1 MPIIAE
7 ATGGDD
13 DDSDYYDLPEYV
25 RRSNI
30 CFRNGFGG
38 WVTIPLSVEFR
49 TLYGLGE
56 LSSSALIGKE
66 QLSKKQLAIKVAE
79 QISQIMP
86 LDMMEGGG
94 GFSALVPS
102 SIKPIVEASQNKDWT
117 GLPLYKDNDFN
128 KGMPKWTKVFKSTSP
143 ILVNMSKYANELS
156 GGDKYTVGAVNFNP
170 AKVEH
175 ILSGYFGGVATSI
188 FQLVKTAETIFGDRE
203 YDPRDIPIVNRVVK
217 RGDERTKKKAIDNQY
232 YENLEEMD
240 KLEQRLKGYK
250 KEATT
255 PTNDIFELAGYR
267 CLPVY
272 CSIGCREDVG
282 PLRQ

>member
-86 LDMMEGGG
+86 
-94 GFSALVPS
+94 FLV
-102 SIKPIVEASQNKDWT
+102 
-117 GLPLYKDNDFN
+117 
-128 KGMPKWTKVFKSTSP
+128 
-143 ILVNMSKYANELS
+143 
-156 GGDKYTVGAVNFNP
+156 
-170 AKVEH
+170 
-175 ILSGYFGGVATSI
+175 
-188 FQLVKTAETIFGDRE
+188 
-203 YDPRDIPIVNRVVK
+203 
-217 RGDERTKKKAIDNQY
+217 
-232 YENLEEMD
+232 
-240 KLEQRLKGYK
+240 
-250 KEATT
+250 
-255 PTNDIFELAGYR
+255 
-267 CLPVY
+267 
-272 CSIGCREDVG
+272 IG
-282 PLRQ
+282 